1 MKKTFNRLLAATVA
15 IPVALGQVLAISAN
29 AAEAPAALKV
39 TADKLLKVEPATGFP
54 ETVSADA
61 DTITYTVES
70 DWNTTLA
77 KQLNTET
84 SNKTVTVDAKK
95 FVAGINSA
103 NYYVELLKKAVNASE
118 NPTAT
123 VKDGVVTISGT
134 ADFSAVTDKLAEKL
148 DTLDGYEGF
157 TLDTSILTGVAYTA
171 TIKTDFA
178 NSKSVDAD
186 LSFTANGKTYGVST
200 ATEYANDVYTNLAG
214 QVTAA
219 VDQKVKELAA
229 KYNMTEDEVRA
240 NADFDIAG
248 DVAAL
253 KAETDKLSADI
264 AKAQKKYDSFK
275 NLTKAAKSYDS
286 ADAALAA
293 AVNYLAKN
301 VAAAANQP
309 KTVDGMVAK
318 YGANFDNGVASVNS
332 SLKDAGVNVEIAVSS
347 ADVAALLKS
356 ATKVTIGAAAGTYTA
371 ELEITDAEKAEVEK
385 YVEEQVAE
393 KLPEKTVVSVDTVK
407 TVTVSGAADGVA
419 AFDVTRDV
427 TVVLKDKDTTTTTTT
442 TTGDSG
448 TTTTD
453 ASGATTDV
461 SGATTDV
468 SGATTDVSGA
478 TTDVSGATTDV
489 SGATTDVSGAT
500 TDVSGATTD
509 VSGATTDVSGATTDV
524 SGATTDVSGATTDVS
539 GDTTDVSSETTTV
552 SSDTT
557 DVSGDTTTDGSETTT
572 DGSGTTT
579 ETLPTGV
586 SSVEVKTVDAET
598 AENIYLSDEESFNVA
613 GLIESVTL
621 HLENGEAVPV
631 DPATAIDF
639 EMTPAEAYETVT
651 EKTAGKVYFNGEVG
665 LKYKGEEDVEIKDTV
680 TVAVALKG
688 DTSLDG
694 EIDNVDF
701 FDLNLYVALKGA
713 GLDPYFDTVKKAGND
728 ALAVKLAYLASD
740 IDTESKAGENTEDK
754 TLDSTDMLYTA
765 LFQAY
770 DGAGTP
776 KTWDEVLKIAN
787 GNKK

>member
-134 ADFSAVTDKLAEKL
+134 ADFSAATDKLAEKL

-200 ATEYANDVYTNLAG
+200 ATEYANDVYTNLAD

-229 KYNMTEDEVRA
+229 EYNMTEDEVRA

-448 TTTTD
+448 TTTTV
-453 ASGATTDV
+453 A
-461 SGATTDV
+461 
-468 SGATTDVSGA
+468 
-478 TTDVSGATTDV
+478 
-489 SGATTDVSGAT
+489 
-500 TDVSGATTD
+500 
-509 VSGATTDVSGATTDV
+509 

-557 DVSGDTTTDGSETTT
+557 DVSGDTTTDDSNTTTT

-621 HLENGEAVPV
+621 HLENGEDVTV

-651 EKTAGKVYFNGEVG
+651 EKTAGKVYFDGEVG
-665 LKYKGEEDVEIKDTV
+665 LKYKGEEDVEITDTV
-680 TVAVALKG
+680 KVAVALKG
-688 DTSLDG
+688 DTTLDG
-694 EIDNVDF
+694 KVDAT
-701 FDLNLYVALKGA
+701 DLFETAYYVALQGA
-713 GLDPYFDTVKKAGND
+713 GKAPIFDTVKND
-728 ALAVKLAYLASD
+728 TALESKLAYLASD
-740 IDTESKAGENTEDK
+740 IDTESKAGENTEDGK
-754 TLDSTDMLYTA
+754 LDATDMLYTA
-765 LFQAY
+765 VYQAY
-770 DGAGTP
+770 NGAGNHIDWAEAI
-776 KTWDEVLKIAN
+776 KLAN
-787 GNKK
+787 GGK

>member
-103 NYYVELLKKAVNASE
+103 NYYVELLKKAVDASE

-134 ADFSAVTDKLAEKL
+134 ADFSAATDKLAEKL
-148 DTLDGYEGF
+148 DTLGGYENF

-178 NSKSVDAD
+178 NSKSIDAD

-448 TTTTD
+448 TTTTV
-453 ASGATTDV
+453 A
-461 SGATTDV
+461 
-468 SGATTDVSGA
+468 
-478 TTDVSGATTDV
+478 

-539 GDTTDVSSETTTV
+539 GDTT
-552 SSDTT
+552 T
-557 DVSGDTTTDGSETTT
+557 DDSNTTTT

-621 HLENGEAVPV
+621 HLENGEDVTV

-651 EKTAGKVYFNGEVG
+651 EKTAGKVYFDGEVG
-665 LKYKGEEDVEIKDTV
+665 LKYKGEEEVELTDTV
-680 TVAVALKG
+680 KVAVALKG
-688 DTSLDG
+688 DTTLDG
-694 EIDNVDF
+694 KVDAT
-701 FDLNLYVALKGA
+701 DLFETAYYVALQGA
-713 GLDPYFDTVKKAGND
+713 GKTPIFDTVKNGT
-728 ALAVKLAYLASD
+728 ALESKLAYLASD
-740 IDTESKAGENTEDK
+740 IDTESKAGENTEDGK
-754 TLDSTDMLYTA
+754 LDATDMLYTA
-765 LFQAY
+765 VYQAY
-770 DGAGTP
+770 NGAGNHIDWAEAI
-776 KTWDEVLKIAN
+776 KLAN
-787 GNKK
+787 GGK

>member
-103 NYYVELLKKAVNASE
+103 NYYVELLKKAVDASE

-134 ADFSAVTDKLAEKL
+134 ADFSAATDKLAEKL
-148 DTLDGYEGF
+148 DTLGGYENF

-200 ATEYANDVYTNLAG
+200 ATEYANDVCTNLAG

-229 KYNMTEDEVRA
+229 EYNMTEDEVRA

-293 AVNYLAKN
+293 AVDYLAKN

-407 TVTVSGAADGVA
+407 TVKVSGAADGVA

-427 TVVLKDKDTTTTTTT
+427 TVVLKDKDTTTDTTDVSTTTT
-442 TTGDSG
+442 DGSATTTTDASATTTDGSATTTDASATTTDG
-448 TTTTD
+448 SATTTDASATTTDGSATTTDASATTTDGSDTTTTDASATTTDGSATTTTD
-453 ASGATTDV
+453 ASG
-461 SGATTDV
+461 
-468 SGATTDVSGA
+468 
-478 TTDVSGATTDV
+478 
-489 SGATTDVSGAT
+489 
-500 TDVSGATTD
+500 
-509 VSGATTDVSGATTDV
+509 
-524 SGATTDVSGATTDVS
+524 
-539 GDTTDVSSETTTV
+539 
-552 SSDTT
+552 
-557 DVSGDTTTDGSETTT
+557 TTTDDGSNTTTT

-598 AENIYLSDEESFNVA
+598 AEDIYLSDEESFNVA

-621 HLENGEAVPV
+621 HLENGEDVTV

-651 EKTAGKVYFNGEVG
+651 EKTAGKVYFDGEVG
-665 LKYKGEEDVEIKDTV
+665 LKYKGEEKVEITDTV
-680 TVAVALKG
+680 KVAVALKG
-688 DTSLDG
+688 DTTLDG
-694 EIDNVDF
+694 KVDAT
-701 FDLNLYVALKGA
+701 DLFETAYYVALQGA
-713 GLDPYFDTVKKAGND
+713 GKTPIFDTVKNGT
-728 ALAVKLAYLASD
+728 ALESKLAYLASD
-740 IDTESKAGENTEDK
+740 IDTESKAGENTEDGK
-754 TLDSTDMLYTA
+754 LDATDMLYTA
-765 LFQAY
+765 VYQAY
-770 DGAGTP
+770 NGAGNHIDWAEAI
-776 KTWDEVLKIAN
+776 KMAN
-787 GNKK
+787 GGK

>member
-134 ADFSAVTDKLAEKL
+134 ADFSAATDKLAEKL
-148 DTLDGYEGF
+148 DTLGGYENF

-200 ATEYANDVYTNLAG
+200 ATEYANDVCTNLAG

-461 SGATTDV
+461 SGTTTTGDSGTTTTDV
-468 SGATTDVSGA
+468 SGTTTTGDSGTTTTDVSGTTTTGDSGTT
-478 TTDVSGATTDV
+478 TTDVSGTTTTGDSGTTTTDV
-489 SGATTDVSGAT
+489 
-500 TDVSGATTD
+500 
-509 VSGATTDVSGATTDV
+509 
-524 SGATTDVSGATTDVS
+524 
-539 GDTTDVSSETTTV
+539 
-552 SSDTT
+552 
-557 DVSGDTTTDGSETTT
+557 
-572 DGSGTTT
+572 SGTTT

-621 HLENGEAVPV
+621 HLENGEDVTV

-639 EMTPAEAYETVT
+639 EMTPAKAYETVT
-651 EKTAGKVYFNGEVG
+651 EKTAGKVYFDGEVG
-665 LKYKGEEDVEIKDTV
+665 LKYKGEEKVEITDTV
-680 TVAVALKG
+680 KVAVALKG
-688 DTSLDG
+688 DTTLDG
-694 EIDNVDF
+694 KVDAT
-701 FDLNLYVALKGA
+701 DLFETAYYVALQGA
-713 GLDPYFDTVKKAGND
+713 GKAPIFDTVKNGT
-728 ALAVKLAYLASD
+728 ALESKLAYLASD
-740 IDTESKAGENTEDK
+740 IDTESKAGENTEDGK
-754 TLDSTDMLYTA
+754 LDATDMLYTA
-765 LFQAY
+765 VYQAY
-770 DGAGTP
+770 NGAGNHIDWAEAI
-776 KTWDEVLKIAN
+776 KMAN
-787 GNKK
+787 GGK

>member
-134 ADFSAVTDKLAEKL
+134 ADFSAATDKLAEKL
-148 DTLDGYEGF
+148 DTLDGYESF

-178 NSKSVDAD
+178 NSKSIDAD

-448 TTTTD
+448 TTTTV
-453 ASGATTDV
+453 A
-461 SGATTDV
+461 
-468 SGATTDVSGA
+468 
-478 TTDVSGATTDV
+478 
-489 SGATTDVSGAT
+489 
-500 TDVSGATTD
+500 
-509 VSGATTDVSGATTDV
+509 SGATTDVSGATTDV

-621 HLENGEAVPV
+621 HLENGEDVTV

-651 EKTAGKVYFNGEVG
+651 EKTAGKVYFDGEVG
-665 LKYKGEEDVEIKDTV
+665 LKYKGEEDVEITDTV
-680 TVAVALKG
+680 KVAVALKG
-688 DTSLDG
+688 DTTLDG
-694 EIDNVDF
+694 KVDAT
-701 FDLNLYVALKGA
+701 DLFETAYYVALQGA
-713 GLDPYFDTVKKAGND
+713 GKAPIFDTVKNGT
-728 ALAVKLAYLASD
+728 ALESKLAYLASD
-740 IDTESKAGENTEDK
+740 IDTESKAGENTEDGK
-754 TLDSTDMLYTA
+754 LDATDMLYTA
-765 LFQAY
+765 VYQAY
-770 DGAGTP
+770 NGAGNHIDWAEAI
-776 KTWDEVLKIAN
+776 KMAN
-787 GNKK
+787 GGK

>member
-134 ADFSAVTDKLAEKL
+134 ADFSAATDKLAEKL

-293 AVNYLAKN
+293 AVNYLSKN

-478 TTDVSGATTDV
+478 TTDVSG
-489 SGATTDVSGAT
+489 
-500 TDVSGATTD
+500 
-509 VSGATTDVSGATTDV
+509 
-524 SGATTDVSGATTDVS
+524 
-539 GDTTDVSSETTTV
+539 DTTDVSSETTTV

-598 AENIYLSDEESFNVA
+598 AENIYLSNEESFNVA

-621 HLENGEAVPV
+621 HLENGEDVTV

-639 EMTPAEAYETVT
+639 KMTPAEAYETVT
-651 EKTAGKVYFNGEVG
+651 EKTAGKVYFDGEVG
-665 LKYKGEEDVEIKDTV
+665 LKYKGEEKVEITDTV
-680 TVAVALKG
+680 KVAVALKG
-688 DTSLDG
+688 DTTLDG
-694 EIDNVDF
+694 KVDAT
-701 FDLNLYVALKGA
+701 DLFETAYYIALQGA
-713 GLDPYFDTVKKAGND
+713 GKTPIFDTVKNGT
-728 ALAVKLAYLASD
+728 ALESKLAYLASD
-740 IDTESKAGENTEDK
+740 IDTESKAGKNTEDGK
-754 TLDSTDMLYTA
+754 LDADDMLYTA
-765 LFQAY
+765 VYQAY
-770 DGAGTP
+770 NGAG
-776 KTWDEVLKIAN
+776 KHIDWAEAIKMAN
-787 GNKK
+787 GGK

>member
-103 NYYVELLKKAVNASE
+103 NYYVELLKKAVDASE

-134 ADFSAVTDKLAEKL
+134 ADFSAATDKLAEKL
-148 DTLDGYEGF
+148 DTLGGYEGF

-293 AVNYLAKN
+293 AVNYLSKN

-509 VSGATTDVSGATTDV
+509 VSG
-524 SGATTDVSGATTDVS
+524 
-539 GDTTDVSSETTTV
+539 DTTDVSSETTTV
-552 SSDTT
+552 SS
-557 DVSGDTTTDGSETTT
+557 DTTTDGSETTT

-621 HLENGEAVPV
+621 HLENGEDVTV

-651 EKTAGKVYFNGEVG
+651 EKTAGKVYFDGEVG
-665 LKYKGEEDVEIKDTV
+665 LKYKGEEDVAITDTV
-680 TVAVALKG
+680 KVAVALKG
-688 DTSLDG
+688 DTTLDG
-694 EIDNVDF
+694 KVDAT
-701 FDLNLYVALKGA
+701 DLFETAYYIALQGA
-713 GLDPYFDTVKKAGND
+713 GKTPIFDTVKNGT
-728 ALAVKLAYLASD
+728 ALESKLAYLASD
-740 IDTESKAGENTEDK
+740 IDTESKAGKNTEDGK
-754 TLDSTDMLYTA
+754 LDATDMLYTA
-765 LFQAY
+765 VYQAY
-770 DGAGTP
+770 NGAG
-776 KTWDEVLKIAN
+776 KHIDWAEAIKMAN
-787 GNKK
+787 GGK

>member
-103 NYYVELLKKAVNASE
+103 NYYVELLKKAVDASE

-134 ADFSAVTDKLAEKL
+134 ADFSAATDKLAEKL
-148 DTLDGYEGF
+148 DTLGGYENF

-178 NSKSVDAD
+178 KSKSVDAD

-200 ATEYANDVYTNLAG
+200 ATEYANDVCTNLAG

-229 KYNMTEDEVRA
+229 EYNMTEDEVRA

-253 KAETDKLSADI
+253 KAETDKLSADV

-419 AFDVTRDV
+419 TFDVTRDV

-448 TTTTD
+448 TTTTV
-453 ASGATTDV
+453 A
-461 SGATTDV
+461 
-468 SGATTDVSGA
+468 
-478 TTDVSGATTDV
+478 SGATTDV

-621 HLENGEAVPV
+621 HLENGEDVTV

-651 EKTAGKVYFNGEVG
+651 EKTAGKVYFDGEVG
-665 LKYKGEEDVEIKDTV
+665 LKYKGEEDVEITDTV
-680 TVAVALKG
+680 KVAVALKG
-688 DTSLDG
+688 DTTLDG
-694 EIDNVDF
+694 KVDAT
-701 FDLNLYVALKGA
+701 DLFETAYYVALQGA
-713 GLDPYFDTVKKAGND
+713 GKTPIFDTVKNGT
-728 ALAVKLAYLASD
+728 ALESKLAYLASD
-740 IDTESKAGENTEDK
+740 IDTESKAGENTEDGK
-754 TLDSTDMLYTA
+754 LDATDMLYTA
-765 LFQAY
+765 VYQSYNGAGNHI
-770 DGAGTP
+770 DGA
-776 KTWDEVLKIAN
+776 EAI
-787 GNKK
+787 

>member
-134 ADFSAVTDKLAEKL
+134 ADFSAATDKLAEKL

-293 AVNYLAKN
+293 AVNYLSKN

-468 SGATTDVSGA
+468 SGATTDVSG
-478 TTDVSGATTDV
+478 
-489 SGATTDVSGAT
+489 
-500 TDVSGATTD
+500 
-509 VSGATTDVSGATTDV
+509 
-524 SGATTDVSGATTDVS
+524 
-539 GDTTDVSSETTTV
+539 DTTDVSSETTTV

-586 SSVEVKTVDAET
+586 SSVEVKAVDAET

-621 HLENGEAVPV
+621 HLENGEDVTV

-651 EKTAGKVYFNGEVG
+651 EKTAGKVYFDGEVG
-665 LKYKGEEDVEIKDTV
+665 LKYKGEEDVEITDTV
-680 TVAVALKG
+680 KVAVALKG
-688 DTSLDG
+688 DTTLDR
-694 EIDNVDF
+694 EINNIDL
-701 FDLNLYVALKGA
+701 FDLNLSVALKGA

-754 TLDSTDMLYTA
+754 ALDSTDMLYTA

-776 KTWDEVLKIAN
+776 KTWDEVLKIVN

>member
-103 NYYVELLKKAVNASE
+103 NYYVELLKKAVDASE

-134 ADFSAVTDKLAEKL
+134 ADFSAATDKLAEKL
-148 DTLDGYEGF
+148 DTLDGYESF

-178 NSKSVDAD
+178 NSKSIDAD

-448 TTTTD
+448 TTTTV
-453 ASGATTDV
+453 A
-461 SGATTDV
+461 
-468 SGATTDVSGA
+468 
-478 TTDVSGATTDV
+478 
-489 SGATTDVSGAT
+489 
-500 TDVSGATTD
+500 
-509 VSGATTDVSGATTDV
+509 

-621 HLENGEAVPV
+621 HLENGEDVTV

-651 EKTAGKVYFNGEVG
+651 EKTAGKVYFDGEVG
-665 LKYKGEEDVEIKDTV
+665 LKYKGEEEVEITDTV
-680 TVAVALKG
+680 KVAVALKG
-688 DTSLDG
+688 DTTLDG
-694 EIDNVDF
+694 KVDAT
-701 FDLNLYVALKGA
+701 DLFETAYYVALQGA
-713 GLDPYFDTVKKAGND
+713 GKAPIFDTVKNGT
-728 ALAVKLAYLASD
+728 ALESKLAYLASD
-740 IDTESKAGENTEDK
+740 IDTESKAGENTEDGK
-754 TLDSTDMLYTA
+754 LDATDMLYTA
-765 LFQAY
+765 VYQAY
-770 DGAGTP
+770 NGAGNHIDWAEAI
-776 KTWDEVLKIAN
+776 KLAN
-787 GNKK
+787 GGK

>member
-103 NYYVELLKKAVNASE
+103 NYYVELLKKAVDASE

-134 ADFSAVTDKLAEKL
+134 ADFSAATDKLAEKL
-148 DTLDGYEGF
+148 DTLGGYENF

-178 NSKSVDAD
+178 KSKSVDAD

-200 ATEYANDVYTNLAG
+200 ATEYANDVCTNLAG

-229 KYNMTEDEVRA
+229 EYNMTEDEVRA

-293 AVNYLAKN
+293 AVNYLSKN

-461 SGATTDV
+461 SGTTTTGDSGTTTTDV
-468 SGATTDVSGA
+468 SGTTTDVSG
-478 TTDVSGATTDV
+478 TTTTGDSGTT
-489 SGATTDVSGAT
+489 
-500 TDVSGATTD
+500 
-509 VSGATTDVSGATTDV
+509 
-524 SGATTDVSGATTDVS
+524 TTDVSGATTDVS

-621 HLENGEAVPV
+621 HLENGEDVTV

-639 EMTPAEAYETVT
+639 EMTPAEAYKTVT
-651 EKTAGKVYFNGEVG
+651 EKTAGKVYFDGEVG
-665 LKYKGEEDVEIKDTV
+665 LKYKGEEKVEIKDTV

-688 DTSLDG
+688 DTTLDG
-694 EIDNVDF
+694 KVDAT
-701 FDLNLYVALKGA
+701 DLFETAYYVALQGA
-713 GLDPYFDTVKKAGND
+713 GKAPIFDTVKNGT
-728 ALAVKLAYLASD
+728 ALESKLAYLASD
-740 IDTESKAGENTEDK
+740 IDTESKAGENTEDGK
-754 TLDSTDMLYTA
+754 LDATDMLYTA
-765 LFQAY
+765 VYQAY
-770 DGAGTP
+770 NGAGNHIDWAEAI
-776 KTWDEVLKIAN
+776 KMAN
-787 GNKK
+787 GGK

>member
-103 NYYVELLKKAVNASE
+103 NYYVELLKKAVDASE

-293 AVNYLAKN
+293 AVNYLSKN

-468 SGATTDVSGA
+468 SG
-478 TTDVSGATTDV
+478 
-489 SGATTDVSGAT
+489 
-500 TDVSGATTD
+500 
-509 VSGATTDVSGATTDV
+509 
-524 SGATTDVSGATTDVS
+524 
-539 GDTTDVSSETTTV
+539 DTTDVSSETTTV

-621 HLENGEAVPV
+621 HLENGEDVTV

-639 EMTPAEAYETVT
+639 EMTPAEAYKTVT
-651 EKTAGKVYFNGEVG
+651 EKTAGKVYFDGEVG
-665 LKYKGEEDVEIKDTV
+665 LKYKGEEEVEITDTV
-680 TVAVALKG
+680 KVAVALKG
-688 DTSLDG
+688 DTTLDG
-694 EIDNVDF
+694 KVDAT
-701 FDLNLYVALKGA
+701 DLFETAYYIALQGA
-713 GLDPYFDTVKKAGND
+713 GKTPIFDTVKNGT
-728 ALAVKLAYLASD
+728 ALESKLAYLASD
-740 IDTESKAGENTEDK
+740 IDTESKAGKNTEDGK
-754 TLDSTDMLYTA
+754 LDATDMLYTA
-765 LFQAY
+765 VYQAY
-770 DGAGTP
+770 NGAGNHIDWAEAI
-776 KTWDEVLKIAN
+776 KMAN
-787 GNKK
+787 GGK

>member
-134 ADFSAVTDKLAEKL
+134 ADFSAATDKLAEKL
-148 DTLDGYEGF
+148 DTLGGYENF

-200 ATEYANDVYTNLAG
+200 ATEYANDVCTNLAG

-229 KYNMTEDEVRA
+229 EYNMTEDEVRA

-293 AVNYLAKN
+293 AVNYLSKN

-448 TTTTD
+448 TTTTV
-453 ASGATTDV
+453 A
-461 SGATTDV
+461 
-468 SGATTDVSGA
+468 
-478 TTDVSGATTDV
+478 SGATTDV

-557 DVSGDTTTDGSETTT
+557 DVSGDTTTDDSNTTTT

-613 GLIESVTL
+613 GLIESVPL
-621 HLENGEAVPV
+621 HLENGEDVTV

-651 EKTAGKVYFNGEVG
+651 EKTAGKVYFDGEVG
-665 LKYKGEEDVEIKDTV
+665 LKYKGEEEVEITDTV
-680 TVAVALKG
+680 KVAVALKG
-688 DTSLDG
+688 DTTLDG
-694 EIDNVDF
+694 KVDAT
-701 FDLNLYVALKGA
+701 DLFETAYYVALQGA
-713 GLDPYFDTVKKAGND
+713 GKTPIFDTVKNGT
-728 ALAVKLAYLASD
+728 ALESKLAYLASD
-740 IDTESKAGENTEDK
+740 IDTESKAGENTEDGK
-754 TLDSTDMLYTA
+754 LDATDMLYTA
-765 LFQAY
+765 VYQAY
-770 DGAGTP
+770 NGAGNHIDWAEAI
-776 KTWDEVLKIAN
+776 KMAN
-787 GNKK
+787 GGK

>member
-103 NYYVELLKKAVNASE
+103 NYYVELLKKAVDASE

-134 ADFSAVTDKLAEKL
+134 ADFSAATDKLAEKL

-275 NLTKAAKSYDS
+275 NLTKTAKSYDS

-293 AVNYLAKN
+293 AVNYLSKN

-489 SGATTDVSGAT
+489 SGATTDVSG
-500 TDVSGATTD
+500 
-509 VSGATTDVSGATTDV
+509 
-524 SGATTDVSGATTDVS
+524 
-539 GDTTDVSSETTTV
+539 DTTDVSSETTTV

-621 HLENGEAVPV
+621 HLENGEDVTV

-651 EKTAGKVYFNGEVG
+651 EKTAGKVYFDGEVG
-665 LKYKGEEDVEIKDTV
+665 LKYKGEEKVEITDTV
-680 TVAVALKG
+680 KVAVALKG
-688 DTSLDG
+688 DTTLDG
-694 EIDNVDF
+694 KVDAT
-701 FDLNLYVALKGA
+701 DLFETAYYIALQGA
-713 GLDPYFDTVKKAGND
+713 GKTPIFDTVKNGT
-728 ALAVKLAYLASD
+728 ALESKLAYLASD
-740 IDTESKAGENTEDK
+740 IDTESKAGKNTEDGK
-754 TLDSTDMLYTA
+754 LDATDMLYTSVY
-765 LFQAY
+765 QAY
-770 DGAGTP
+770 NGAG
-776 KTWDEVLKIAN
+776 KHIDWAEAIKMAN
-787 GNKK
+787 GGK

>member
-134 ADFSAVTDKLAEKL
+134 ADFSAATDKLAEKL
-148 DTLDGYEGF
+148 DTLGGYENF

-200 ATEYANDVYTNLAG
+200 ATEYANDVCTNLAG

-229 KYNMTEDEVRA
+229 EYNMTEDEVRA

-293 AVNYLAKN
+293 AVNYLSKN

-427 TVVLKDKDTTTTTTT
+427 TVVLKDKDITTTTTT

-453 ASGATTDV
+453 A
-461 SGATTDV
+461 
-468 SGATTDVSGA
+468 
-478 TTDVSGATTDV
+478 
-489 SGATTDVSGAT
+489 
-500 TDVSGATTD
+500 
-509 VSGATTDVSGATTDV
+509 

-621 HLENGEAVPV
+621 HLENGEDVTV

-651 EKTAGKVYFNGEVG
+651 EKTAGKVYFDGEVG
-665 LKYKGEEDVEIKDTV
+665 LKYKGEEDVEITDTV
-680 TVAVALKG
+680 KVAVALKG
-688 DTSLDG
+688 DTTLDG
-694 EIDNVDF
+694 KVDAT
-701 FDLNLYVALKGA
+701 DLFETAYYVALQGA
-713 GLDPYFDTVKKAGND
+713 GKAPIFDTVKNGT
-728 ALAVKLAYLASD
+728 ALESKLAYLASD
-740 IDTESKAGENTEDK
+740 IDTESKAGENTEDGK
-754 TLDSTDMLYTA
+754 LDATDMLYTA
-765 LFQAY
+765 VYQAY
-770 DGAGTP
+770 NGAG
-776 KTWDEVLKIAN
+776 KHIDWAEAIKMAN
-787 GNKK
+787 GGK

>member
-103 NYYVELLKKAVNASE
+103 NYYVELLKKAVDASE

-134 ADFSAVTDKLAEKL
+134 ADFSAATDKLAEKL

-275 NLTKAAKSYDS
+275 NLTKTAKSYDS

-293 AVNYLAKN
+293 AVNYLSKN

-442 TTGDSG
+442 TTGDSS

-453 ASGATTDV
+453 A
-461 SGATTDV
+461 
-468 SGATTDVSGA
+468 
-478 TTDVSGATTDV
+478 
-489 SGATTDVSGAT
+489 SGAT

-621 HLENGEAVPV
+621 HLENGEDVTV

-651 EKTAGKVYFNGEVG
+651 EKTAGKGYVDGEVG
-665 LKYKGEEDVEIKDTV
+665 LKYKGEEKVEITDTV
-680 TVAVALKG
+680 KVAVALKG
-688 DTSLDG
+688 DTTLDG
-694 EIDNVDF
+694 KVDAT
-701 FDLNLYVALKGA
+701 DLFETAYYIALQGA
-713 GLDPYFDTVKKAGND
+713 GKTPIFDTVKNGT
-728 ALAVKLAYLASD
+728 ALESKLAYLASD
-740 IDTESKAGENTEDK
+740 IDTESKAGKNTEDGK
-754 TLDSTDMLYTA
+754 LDATDMLYTSVY
-765 LFQAY
+765 QAY
-770 DGAGTP
+770 NGAG
-776 KTWDEVLKIAN
+776 KHIDWAEAIKMAN
-787 GNKK
+787 GGK

>member
-134 ADFSAVTDKLAEKL
+134 ADFSAATDKLAEKL
-148 DTLDGYEGF
+148 DTLGGYENF

-200 ATEYANDVYTNLAG
+200 ATEYANDVCTNLAG

-229 KYNMTEDEVRA
+229 EYNMTEDEVRA

-448 TTTTD
+448 TTTTV
-453 ASGATTDV
+453 A
-461 SGATTDV
+461 

-621 HLENGEAVPV
+621 HLENGEDVTV

-651 EKTAGKVYFNGEVG
+651 EKTAGKVYFDGEVG
-665 LKYKGEEDVEIKDTV
+665 LKYKGEEDVEITDTV
-680 TVAVALKG
+680 KVAVALKG
-688 DTSLDG
+688 DTTLDG
-694 EIDNVDF
+694 KVDAT
-701 FDLNLYVALKGA
+701 DLFETAYYVALQGA
-713 GLDPYFDTVKKAGND
+713 GKTPIFDTVKNGT
-728 ALAVKLAYLASD
+728 ALESKLAYLASD
-740 IDTESKAGENTEDK
+740 IDTESKAGENTEDGK
-754 TLDSTDMLYTA
+754 LDATDMLYTA
-765 LFQAY
+765 VYQAY
-770 DGAGTP
+770 NGAGNHIDWAEAI
-776 KTWDEVLKIAN
+776 KMAN
-787 GNKK
+787 GGK

>member
-148 DTLDGYEGF
+148 DTLGGYENF

-200 ATEYANDVYTNLAG
+200 ATEYANDVCTNLAG

-229 KYNMTEDEVRA
+229 EYNMTEDEVRA

-293 AVNYLAKN
+293 AVNYLSKN

-500 TDVSGATTD
+500 TDVSG
-509 VSGATTDVSGATTDV
+509 
-524 SGATTDVSGATTDVS
+524 
-539 GDTTDVSSETTTV
+539 DTTDVSSETTTV

-688 DTSLDG
+688 DTTLDG
-694 EIDNVDF
+694 KVDAT
-701 FDLNLYVALKGA
+701 DLFETAYYVALQGA
-713 GLDPYFDTVKKAGND
+713 GKAPIFDTVKNGT
-728 ALAVKLAYLASD
+728 ALESKLAYLASD
-740 IDTESKAGENTEDK
+740 IDTESKAGENTEDGK
-754 TLDSTDMLYTA
+754 LDATDMLYTA
-765 LFQAY
+765 VYQAY
-770 DGAGTP
+770 NGAGNHIDWAEAI
-776 KTWDEVLKIAN
+776 KMAN
-787 GNKK
+787 GGK

>member
-134 ADFSAVTDKLAEKL
+134 ADFSAATDKLAEKL

-293 AVNYLAKN
+293 AVNYLSKN

-489 SGATTDVSGAT
+489 SGATTDVSG
-500 TDVSGATTD
+500 
-509 VSGATTDVSGATTDV
+509 
-524 SGATTDVSGATTDVS
+524 
-539 GDTTDVSSETTTV
+539 DTTDVSSETTTV

-598 AENIYLSDEESFNVA
+598 AENIYLSNEESFNVA

-621 HLENGEAVPV
+621 HLENGEDVTV

-639 EMTPAEAYETVT
+639 KMTPAEAYETVT
-651 EKTAGKVYFNGEVG
+651 EKTAGKVYFDGEVG
-665 LKYKGEEDVEIKDTV
+665 LKYKGEEKVEITDTV
-680 TVAVALKG
+680 KVAVALKG
-688 DTSLDG
+688 DTTLDG
-694 EIDNVDF
+694 KVDAT
-701 FDLNLYVALKGA
+701 DLFETAYYIALQGA
-713 GLDPYFDTVKKAGND
+713 GKTPIFDTVKNGT
-728 ALAVKLAYLASD
+728 ALESKLAYLASD
-740 IDTESKAGENTEDK
+740 IDTESKAGKNTEDGK
-754 TLDSTDMLYTA
+754 LDATDMLYTA
-765 LFQAY
+765 VYQAY
-770 DGAGTP
+770 NGAG
-776 KTWDEVLKIAN
+776 KHIDWAEAIKMAN
-787 GNKK
+787 GGK

>member
-134 ADFSAVTDKLAEKL
+134 ADFSAATDKLAEKL
-148 DTLDGYEGF
+148 DTLGGYENF

-200 ATEYANDVYTNLAG
+200 ATEYANDVCTNLAG

-229 KYNMTEDEVRA
+229 EYNMTEDEVRA

-293 AVNYLAKN
+293 AVNYLSKN

-448 TTTTD
+448 TTTTV
-453 ASGATTDV
+453 A
-461 SGATTDV
+461 
-468 SGATTDVSGA
+468 
-478 TTDVSGATTDV
+478 
-489 SGATTDVSGAT
+489 
-500 TDVSGATTD
+500 
-509 VSGATTDVSGATTDV
+509 SGATTDV

-557 DVSGDTTTDGSETTT
+557 DVSGDTTTDGSATTT

-621 HLENGEAVPV
+621 HLENGEDVTV

-639 EMTPAEAYETVT
+639 AMTPAEAYETVT

-665 LKYKGEEDVEIKDTV
+665 LKYKGEEDVEITDTV
-680 TVAVALKG
+680 KVAVALKG
-688 DTSLDG
+688 DTTLDG
-694 EIDNVDF
+694 KVDAT
-701 FDLNLYVALKGA
+701 DLFETAYYVALQGA
-713 GLDPYFDTVKKAGND
+713 GKTPIFDTVKNGT
-728 ALAVKLAYLASD
+728 ALESKLAYLASD
-740 IDTESKAGENTEDK
+740 IDTESKAGENTEDGK
-754 TLDSTDMLYTA
+754 LDATDMLYTA
-765 LFQAY
+765 VYQAY
-770 DGAGTP
+770 NGAGNHIDWAEAI
-776 KTWDEVLKIAN
+776 KMAN
-787 GNKK
+787 GGK

>member
-134 ADFSAVTDKLAEKL
+134 ADFSAATDKLAEKL
-148 DTLDGYEGF
+148 DTLDGYESF

-178 NSKSVDAD
+178 NSKSIDAD

-301 VAAAANQP
+301 VAATANQP

-448 TTTTD
+448 TTTTV
-453 ASGATTDV
+453 A
-461 SGATTDV
+461 
-468 SGATTDVSGA
+468 
-478 TTDVSGATTDV
+478 SGATTDV

-557 DVSGDTTTDGSETTT
+557 DVSGDTTTDGSATTT

-621 HLENGEAVPV
+621 HLENGEDVTV

-639 EMTPAEAYETVT
+639 AMTPAEAYETVT

-665 LKYKGEEDVEIKDTV
+665 LKYKGEEDDVEIKDTV

-688 DTSLDG
+688 DTTLDG
-694 EIDNVDF
+694 KVDAT
-701 FDLNLYVALKGA
+701 DLFETAYYVALQGA
-713 GLDPYFDTVKKAGND
+713 GKTPIFDAVKNGT
-728 ALAVKLAYLASD
+728 ALESKLAYLASD
-740 IDTESKAGENTEDK
+740 IDTESKAGENTEDGK
-754 TLDSTDMLYTA
+754 LDATDMLYTA
-765 LFQAY
+765 VYQAY
-770 DGAGTP
+770 NGAG
-776 KTWDEVLKIAN
+776 KHIDWAEAIKLAN
-787 GNKK
+787 GGK

>member
-103 NYYVELLKKAVNASE
+103 NYYVELLKKAVDASE

-134 ADFSAVTDKLAEKL
+134 ADFSAATDKLAEKL
-148 DTLDGYEGF
+148 DTLGGYENF

-200 ATEYANDVYTNLAG
+200 ATEYANDVCTNLAG

-229 KYNMTEDEVRA
+229 EYNMTEDEVRA

-253 KAETDKLSADI
+253 KAETDKLSADV

-419 AFDVTRDV
+419 TFDVTRDV

-448 TTTTD
+448 TTTTV
-453 ASGATTDV
+453 A
-461 SGATTDV
+461 
-468 SGATTDVSGA
+468 
-478 TTDVSGATTDV
+478 

-621 HLENGEAVPV
+621 HLENGEDVTV

-651 EKTAGKVYFNGEVG
+651 EKTAGKVYFDGEVG
-665 LKYKGEEDVEIKDTV
+665 LKYKGEEKVEITDTV
-680 TVAVALKG
+680 KVAVALKG
-688 DTSLDG
+688 DTTLDG
-694 EIDNVDF
+694 KVDAT
-701 FDLNLYVALKGA
+701 DLFETAYYVALQGA
-713 GLDPYFDTVKKAGND
+713 GKTPIFDTVKNGT
-728 ALAVKLAYLASD
+728 ALESKLAYLASD
-740 IDTESKAGENTEDK
+740 IDTESKAGENTEDGK
-754 TLDSTDMLYTA
+754 LDATDMLYTA
-765 LFQAY
+765 VYQAY
-770 DGAGTP
+770 NGAGNHIDWAEAI
-776 KTWDEVLKIAN
+776 KMAN
-787 GNKK
+787 GGK

>member
-134 ADFSAVTDKLAEKL
+134 ADFSAATDKLAEKL
-148 DTLDGYEGF
+148 DTLGGYENF

-200 ATEYANDVYTNLAG
+200 ATEYANDVCTNLAG

-229 KYNMTEDEVRA
+229 EYNMTEDEVRA

-293 AVNYLAKN
+293 AVNYLSKN

-448 TTTTD
+448 TTTTV
-453 ASGATTDV
+453 A
-461 SGATTDV
+461 
-468 SGATTDVSGA
+468 
-478 TTDVSGATTDV
+478 
-489 SGATTDVSGAT
+489 
-500 TDVSGATTD
+500 
-509 VSGATTDVSGATTDV
+509 

-557 DVSGDTTTDGSETTT
+557 DVSGDTTTDDSNTTTT

-621 HLENGEAVPV
+621 HLENGEDVTV

-651 EKTAGKVYFNGEVG
+651 EKTAGKVYFDGEVG
-665 LKYKGEEDVEIKDTV
+665 LKYKGEEEVEITDTV
-680 TVAVALKG
+680 KVAVALKG
-688 DTSLDG
+688 DTTLDG
-694 EIDNVDF
+694 KVDAT
-701 FDLNLYVALKGA
+701 DLFETAYYVALQGA
-713 GLDPYFDTVKKAGND
+713 GKTPIFDTVKNGT
-728 ALAVKLAYLASD
+728 ALESKLAYLASD
-740 IDTESKAGENTEDK
+740 IDTESKAGENTEDGK
-754 TLDSTDMLYTA
+754 LDATDMLYTA
-765 LFQAY
+765 VYQAY
-770 DGAGTP
+770 NGAG
-776 KTWDEVLKIAN
+776 KHIDWAEAIKMAN
-787 GNKK
+787 GGK

>member
-103 NYYVELLKKAVNASE
+103 NYYVELLKKAVDASE

-134 ADFSAVTDKLAEKL
+134 ADFSAATDKLAEKL

-264 AKAQKKYDSFK
+264 AKAQKKYNSFK

-356 ATKVTIGAAAGTYTA
+356 ATKVTIGATAGTYTA

-448 TTTTD
+448 TTTTV
-453 ASGATTDV
+453 A
-461 SGATTDV
+461 
-468 SGATTDVSGA
+468 
-478 TTDVSGATTDV
+478 
-489 SGATTDVSGAT
+489 
-500 TDVSGATTD
+500 
-509 VSGATTDVSGATTDV
+509 

-557 DVSGDTTTDGSETTT
+557 DVSGDTTTDDSNTTTT

-621 HLENGEAVPV
+621 HLENGEDVTV

-651 EKTAGKVYFNGEVG
+651 EKTAGKVYFDGEVG
-665 LKYKGEEDVEIKDTV
+665 LKYKGEEDVEITDTV
-680 TVAVALKG
+680 KVAVALKG
-688 DTSLDG
+688 DTTLDG
-694 EIDNVDF
+694 KVDAT
-701 FDLNLYVALKGA
+701 DLFETAYYVALQGA
-713 GLDPYFDTVKKAGND
+713 GKAPIFDTVKNGT
-728 ALAVKLAYLASD
+728 ALESKLAYLASD
-740 IDTESKAGENTEDK
+740 IDTESKAGENTEDGK
-754 TLDSTDMLYTA
+754 LDATDMLYTA
-765 LFQAY
+765 VYQAY
-770 DGAGTP
+770 NGAGNHIDWAEAI
-776 KTWDEVLKIAN
+776 KMAN
-787 GNKK
+787 GGK

>member
-134 ADFSAVTDKLAEKL
+134 ADFSAATDKLAEKL
-148 DTLDGYEGF
+148 DTLDGYENF

-200 ATEYANDVYTNLAG
+200 ATEYANDVCTNLAG

-229 KYNMTEDEVRA
+229 EYNMTEDEVRA

-293 AVNYLAKN
+293 AVNYLSKN

-478 TTDVSGATTDV
+478 TTDVSG
-489 SGATTDVSGAT
+489 
-500 TDVSGATTD
+500 
-509 VSGATTDVSGATTDV
+509 
-524 SGATTDVSGATTDVS
+524 
-539 GDTTDVSSETTTV
+539 DTTDVSSETTTV

-621 HLENGEAVPV
+621 HLENGEDVTV

-651 EKTAGKVYFNGEVG
+651 EKTAGKVYFDGEVG
-665 LKYKGEEDVEIKDTV
+665 LKYKGEEEVELTDTV
-680 TVAVALKG
+680 KVAVALKG
-688 DTSLDG
+688 DTTLDG
-694 EIDNVDF
+694 KVDAT
-701 FDLNLYVALKGA
+701 DLFETAYYVALQGA
-713 GLDPYFDTVKKAGND
+713 GKAPIFDTVKNGT
-728 ALAVKLAYLASD
+728 ALESKLAYLASD
-740 IDTESKAGENTEDK
+740 IDTESKAGENTEDGK
-754 TLDSTDMLYTA
+754 LDATDMLYTA
-765 LFQAY
+765 VYQAY
-770 DGAGTP
+770 NGAGNHIDWAEAI
-776 KTWDEVLKIAN
+776 KMAN
-787 GNKK
+787 GGK

>member
-134 ADFSAVTDKLAEKL
+134 ADFSAATDKLAEKL
-148 DTLDGYEGF
+148 DTLGGYENF

-200 ATEYANDVYTNLAG
+200 ATEYANDVCTNLAG

-229 KYNMTEDEVRA
+229 EYNMTEDEVRA

-293 AVNYLAKN
+293 AVNYLSKN

-419 AFDVTRDV
+419 TFDVTRDV

-448 TTTTD
+448 TTTTV

-478 TTDVSGATTDV
+478 TTDVSGT
-489 SGATTDVSGAT
+489 
-500 TDVSGATTD
+500 
-509 VSGATTDVSGATTDV
+509 TTDVSGATTDV

-621 HLENGEAVPV
+621 HLENGEDVTV

-651 EKTAGKVYFNGEVG
+651 EKTAGKVYFDGEVG
-665 LKYKGEEDVEIKDTV
+665 LKYKGEEDVEITDTV
-680 TVAVALKG
+680 KVAVALKG
-688 DTSLDG
+688 DTTLDG
-694 EIDNVDF
+694 KVDAT
-701 FDLNLYVALKGA
+701 DLFETAYYVALQGA
-713 GLDPYFDTVKKAGND
+713 GKAPIFDTVKNGT
-728 ALAVKLAYLASD
+728 ALESKLAYLASD
-740 IDTESKAGENTEDK
+740 IDTESKAGENTEDGK
-754 TLDSTDMLYTA
+754 LDATDMLYTA
-765 LFQAY
+765 VYQAY
-770 DGAGTP
+770 NGAGNHIDWAEAI
-776 KTWDEVLKIAN
+776 KMAN
-787 GNKK
+787 GGK

>member
-134 ADFSAVTDKLAEKL
+134 ADFSAATDKLAEKL

-200 ATEYANDVYTNLAG
+200 ATEYANDVYTNLAD

-500 TDVSGATTD
+500 TDVSG
-509 VSGATTDVSGATTDV
+509 
-524 SGATTDVSGATTDVS
+524 
-539 GDTTDVSSETTTV
+539 DTTDVSSETTTV

-572 DGSGTTT
+572 DGSSTTT

-621 HLENGEAVPV
+621 HLENGEDVTV

-639 EMTPAEAYETVT
+639 AMTPAQAYATVT

-665 LKYKGEEDVEIKDTV
+665 LKYKGEEDVEITDTV
-680 TVAVALKG
+680 KVAVALKG
-688 DTSLDG
+688 DTTLDG
-694 EIDNVDF
+694 KVDAT
-701 FDLNLYVALKGA
+701 DLFETAYYVALQGA
-713 GLDPYFDTVKKAGND
+713 GKAPIFDTVKNGT
-728 ALAVKLAYLASD
+728 ALESKLAYLASD
-740 IDTESKAGENTEDK
+740 IDTESKAGENTEDGK
-754 TLDSTDMLYTA
+754 LDATDMLYTA
-765 LFQAY
+765 VYQAY
-770 DGAGTP
+770 NGAGNHIDWAEAI
-776 KTWDEVLKIAN
+776 KMAN
-787 GNKK
+787 GGK

>member
-103 NYYVELLKKAVNASE
+103 NYYVELLKKAVDASE

-134 ADFSAVTDKLAEKL
+134 ADFSAATDKLAEKL

-468 SGATTDVSGA
+468 S
-478 TTDVSGATTDV
+478 
-489 SGATTDVSGAT
+489 
-500 TDVSGATTD
+500 
-509 VSGATTDVSGATTDV
+509 
-524 SGATTDVSGATTDVS
+524 
-539 GDTTDVSSETTTV
+539 SETTTV

-621 HLENGEAVPV
+621 HLENGEDVTV

-639 EMTPAEAYETVT
+639 EMTPAEAYKTVT
-651 EKTAGKVYFNGEVG
+651 EKTAGKVYFDGEVG
-665 LKYKGEEDVEIKDTV
+665 LKYKGEEKVEITDTV
-680 TVAVALKG
+680 KVAVALKG
-688 DTSLDG
+688 DTTLDG
-694 EIDNVDF
+694 KVDAT
-701 FDLNLYVALKGA
+701 DLFETAYYIALQGA
-713 GLDPYFDTVKKAGND
+713 GKTPIFDTVKNGT
-728 ALAVKLAYLASD
+728 ALESKLAYLASD
-740 IDTESKAGENTEDK
+740 IDTESKAGKNTEDGK
-754 TLDSTDMLYTA
+754 LDATDMLYTSVY
-765 LFQAY
+765 QAY
-770 DGAGTP
+770 NGAG
-776 KTWDEVLKIAN
+776 KHIDWAEAIKMAN
-787 GNKK
+787 GGK

>member
-134 ADFSAVTDKLAEKL
+134 ADFSAATDKLAEKL

-200 ATEYANDVYTNLAG
+200 ATEYANDVYTNLAD

-461 SGATTDV
+461 S
-468 SGATTDVSGA
+468 S
-478 TTDVSGATTDV
+478 
-489 SGATTDVSGAT
+489 
-500 TDVSGATTD
+500 
-509 VSGATTDVSGATTDV
+509 ATTDVSGATTDV

-621 HLENGEAVPV
+621 HLENGEDVTV

-651 EKTAGKVYFNGEVG
+651 EKTAGKVYFDGEVG
-665 LKYKGEEDVEIKDTV
+665 LKYKGEEEVELTDTV
-680 TVAVALKG
+680 KVAVALKG
-688 DTSLDG
+688 DTTLDG
-694 EIDNVDF
+694 KVDAT
-701 FDLNLYVALKGA
+701 DLFETAYYVALQGA
-713 GLDPYFDTVKKAGND
+713 GKAPIFDTVKNGT
-728 ALAVKLAYLASD
+728 ALESKLAYLASD
-740 IDTESKAGENTEDK
+740 IDTESKAGENTEDGK
-754 TLDSTDMLYTA
+754 LDATDMLYTA
-765 LFQAY
+765 VYQAY
-770 DGAGTP
+770 NGAGNHIDWAEAI
-776 KTWDEVLKIAN
+776 KMAN
-787 GNKK
+787 GGK

>member
-103 NYYVELLKKAVNASE
+103 NYYVELLKKAVDASE

-134 ADFSAVTDKLAEKL
+134 ADFSAATDKLAEKL

-219 VDQKVKELAA
+219 VDQKVKELAT

-264 AKAQKKYDSFK
+264 AKAQKKYNSFK

-356 ATKVTIGAAAGTYTA
+356 ATKVTIGATAGTYTA

-448 TTTTD
+448 TTTTV

-478 TTDVSGATTDV
+478 TTDVS
-489 SGATTDVSGAT
+489 
-500 TDVSGATTD
+500 
-509 VSGATTDVSGATTDV
+509 
-524 SGATTDVSGATTDVS
+524 
-539 GDTTDVSSETTTV
+539 SETTTV

-557 DVSGDTTTDGSETTT
+557 DVSGDTTTDDSNTTTT

-621 HLENGEAVPV
+621 HLENGEDVTV

-651 EKTAGKVYFNGEVG
+651 EKTAGKVYFDGAVG

-694 EIDNVDF
+694 EIDNIDF

>member
-123 VKDGVVTISGT
+123 VKDRVVTISGT
-134 ADFSAVTDKLAEKL
+134 ADFSAATDKLAEKL

-500 TDVSGATTD
+500 TDVSG
-509 VSGATTDVSGATTDV
+509 
-524 SGATTDVSGATTDVS
+524 
-539 GDTTDVSSETTTV
+539 DTTDVSSETTTV

-557 DVSGDTTTDGSETTT
+557 DVSGDTTTDDSNTTTT

-621 HLENGEAVPV
+621 HLENGEDVTV

-651 EKTAGKVYFNGEVG
+651 EKTAGKVYFDGEVG
-665 LKYKGEEDVEIKDTV
+665 LKYKGEEDVEITDTV
-680 TVAVALKG
+680 KVAVALKG
-688 DTSLDG
+688 DTTLDG
-694 EIDNVDF
+694 EINNIDL

-754 TLDSTDMLYTA
+754 ALDSTDMLYTA

-776 KTWDEVLKIAN
+776 KTWDEVLKIVN

>member
-134 ADFSAVTDKLAEKL
+134 ADFSAATDKLAEKL

-293 AVNYLAKN
+293 AVNYLSKN

-427 TVVLKDKDTTTTTTT
+427 TVVLKDKDTTTTDVSTTT
-442 TTGDSG
+442 TDGSATTTDASATTTDGSD

-453 ASGATTDV
+453 AS
-461 SGATTDV
+461 
-468 SGATTDVSGA
+468 
-478 TTDVSGATTDV
+478 
-489 SGATTDVSGAT
+489 
-500 TDVSGATTD
+500 
-509 VSGATTDVSGATTDV
+509 
-524 SGATTDVSGATTDVS
+524 
-539 GDTTDVSSETTTV
+539 
-552 SSDTT
+552 
-557 DVSGDTTTDGSETTT
+557 DTTTDNGSNTTTT

-621 HLENGEAVPV
+621 HLENGEDVTV

-651 EKTAGKVYFNGEVG
+651 EKTAGKVYFDGEVG
-665 LKYKGEEDVEIKDTV
+665 LKYKGEEDVEITDTV
-680 TVAVALKG
+680 KVAVALKG
-688 DTSLDG
+688 DTTLDG
-694 EIDNVDF
+694 KVDAT
-701 FDLNLYVALKGA
+701 DLFETAYYVALQGA
-713 GLDPYFDTVKKAGND
+713 GKTPIFDTVKNGT
-728 ALAVKLAYLASD
+728 ALESKLAYLASD
-740 IDTESKAGENTEDK
+740 IDTESKAGKNTEDGK
-754 TLDSTDMLYTA
+754 LDATDMLYTA
-765 LFQAY
+765 VYQAY
-770 DGAGTP
+770 NGAGNHIDWAEAI
-776 KTWDEVLKIAN
+776 KMAN
-787 GNKK
+787 GGK

>member
-134 ADFSAVTDKLAEKL
+134 ADFSAATDKLAEKL

-200 ATEYANDVYTNLAG
+200 ATEYANDVCTNLAG

-229 KYNMTEDEVRA
+229 EYNMTEDEVRA

-293 AVNYLAKN
+293 AVNYLSKN

-419 AFDVTRDV
+419 TFDVTRDV

-448 TTTTD
+448 TTTTV
-453 ASGATTDV
+453 A
-461 SGATTDV
+461 
-468 SGATTDVSGA
+468 
-478 TTDVSGATTDV
+478 SGATTDV

-621 HLENGEAVPV
+621 HLENGEDVTV

-651 EKTAGKVYFNGEVG
+651 EKTAGKVYFDGEVG
-665 LKYKGEEDVEIKDTV
+665 LKYKGEEDVEITDTV
-680 TVAVALKG
+680 KVAVALKG
-688 DTSLDG
+688 DTTLDG
-694 EIDNVDF
+694 KVDAT
-701 FDLNLYVALKGA
+701 DLFETAYYVALQGA
-713 GLDPYFDTVKKAGND
+713 GKTPIFDTVKNGT
-728 ALAVKLAYLASD
+728 ALESKLAYLASD
-740 IDTESKAGENTEDK
+740 IDTESKAGENTEDGK
-754 TLDSTDMLYTA
+754 LDATDMLYTA
-765 LFQAY
+765 VYQAY
-770 DGAGTP
+770 NGAGNHIDWAEAI
-776 KTWDEVLKIAN
+776 KMAN
-787 GNKK
+787 GGK

>member
-103 NYYVELLKKAVNASE
+103 NYYVELLKKAVDASE

-134 ADFSAVTDKLAEKL
+134 ADFSAATDKLAEKL

-293 AVNYLAKN
+293 SVNYLSKN
-301 VAAAANQP
+301 VAAANQP

-509 VSGATTDVSGATTDV
+509 VSGATTTD
-524 SGATTDVSGATTDVS
+524 G
-539 GDTTDVSSETTTV
+539 SETTTV
-552 SSDTT
+552 SS
-557 DVSGDTTTDGSETTT
+557 DTTTDGSETTT

-621 HLENGEAVPV
+621 HLENGEDVTV

-651 EKTAGKVYFNGEVG
+651 EKTAGKVYFDGEVG
-665 LKYKGEEDVEIKDTV
+665 LKYKGEEKVEITDTV
-680 TVAVALKG
+680 KVAVALKG
-688 DTSLDG
+688 DTTLDG
-694 EIDNVDF
+694 KVDAT
-701 FDLNLYVALKGA
+701 DLFETAYYVALQGA
-713 GLDPYFDTVKKAGND
+713 GKTPIFDTVKNGT
-728 ALAVKLAYLASD
+728 ALESKLAYLASD
-740 IDTESKAGENTEDK
+740 IDTESKAGKNTEDGK
-754 TLDSTDMLYTA
+754 LDATDMLYTA
-765 LFQAY
+765 VYQAY
-770 DGAGTP
+770 NGAGNHIDWAEAI
-776 KTWDEVLKIAN
+776 KMAN
-787 GNKK
+787 GGK

>member
-134 ADFSAVTDKLAEKL
+134 ADFSAATDKLAEKL
-148 DTLDGYEGF
+148 DTLGGYENF

-200 ATEYANDVYTNLAG
+200 ATEYANDVCTNLAG

-229 KYNMTEDEVRA
+229 EYNMTEDEVRA

-264 AKAQKKYDSFK
+264 AKAQKKYNSFK

-356 ATKVTIGAAAGTYTA
+356 ATKVTIGATAGTYTA

-448 TTTTD
+448 TTTTV

-478 TTDVSGATTDV
+478 
-489 SGATTDVSGAT
+489 
-500 TDVSGATTD
+500 
-509 VSGATTDVSGATTDV
+509 
-524 SGATTDVSGATTDVS
+524 
-539 GDTTDVSSETTTV
+539 TTDVSSETTTV

-621 HLENGEAVPV
+621 HLENGEDVTV

-651 EKTAGKVYFNGEVG
+651 EKTAGKVYFDGEVG
-665 LKYKGEEDVEIKDTV
+665 LKYKGEEDVEITDTV
-680 TVAVALKG
+680 KVAVALKG
-688 DTSLDG
+688 DTTLDG
-694 EIDNVDF
+694 KVDAT
-701 FDLNLYVALKGA
+701 DLFETAYYVALQGA
-713 GLDPYFDTVKKAGND
+713 GKTPIFDTVKNGT
-728 ALAVKLAYLASD
+728 ALESKLAYLASD
-740 IDTESKAGENTEDK
+740 IDTESKAGENTEDGK
-754 TLDSTDMLYTA
+754 LDATDMLYTA
-765 LFQAY
+765 VYQAY
-770 DGAGTP
+770 NGAGNYIDWAEAI
-776 KTWDEVLKIAN
+776 KMAN
-787 GNKK
+787 GGK

>member
-134 ADFSAVTDKLAEKL
+134 ADFSAATDKLAEKL
-148 DTLDGYEGF
+148 DTLGGYENF

-200 ATEYANDVYTNLAG
+200 ATEYANDVCTNLAG

-229 KYNMTEDEVRA
+229 EYNMTEDEVRA

-293 AVNYLAKN
+293 AVNYLSKN

-448 TTTTD
+448 TTTTV
-453 ASGATTDV
+453 A
-461 SGATTDV
+461 
-468 SGATTDVSGA
+468 
-478 TTDVSGATTDV
+478 SGATTDV

-557 DVSGDTTTDGSETTT
+557 DVSGDTTTDDSNTTTT

-621 HLENGEAVPV
+621 HLENGEDVTV

-651 EKTAGKVYFNGEVG
+651 EKTAGKVYFDGEVG
-665 LKYKGEEDVEIKDTV
+665 LKYKGEEEVEITDTV
-680 TVAVALKG
+680 KVAVALKG
-688 DTSLDG
+688 DTTLDG
-694 EIDNVDF
+694 KVDAT
-701 FDLNLYVALKGA
+701 DLFETAYYVALQGA
-713 GLDPYFDTVKKAGND
+713 GKTPIFDTVKNGT
-728 ALAVKLAYLASD
+728 ALESKLAYLASD
-740 IDTESKAGENTEDK
+740 IDTESKAGENTEDGK
-754 TLDSTDMLYTA
+754 LDATDMLYTA
-765 LFQAY
+765 VYQAY
-770 DGAGTP
+770 NGAGNHIDWAEAI
-776 KTWDEVLKIAN
+776 KMAN
-787 GNKK
+787 GGK

>member
-134 ADFSAVTDKLAEKL
+134 ADFSAATDKLAEKL
-148 DTLDGYEGF
+148 DTLDGYENF

-200 ATEYANDVYTNLAG
+200 ATEYANDVCTNLAG

-229 KYNMTEDEVRA
+229 EYNMTEDEVRA

-293 AVNYLAKN
+293 AVNYLSKN

-453 ASGATTDV
+453 A
-461 SGATTDV
+461 
-468 SGATTDVSGA
+468 
-478 TTDVSGATTDV
+478 
-489 SGATTDVSGAT
+489 
-500 TDVSGATTD
+500 SGATTD

-694 EIDNVDF
+694 EIDNIDF
-701 FDLNLYVALKGA
+701 FDLNFYVALKGA

>member
-1 MKKTFNRLLAATVA
+1 MLFR
-15 IPVALGQVLAISAN
+15 S
-29 AAEAPAALKV
+29 
-39 TADKLLKVEPATGFP
+39 
-54 ETVSADA
+54 
-61 DTITYTVES
+61 
-70 DWNTTLA
+70 
-77 KQLNTET
+77 
-84 SNKTVTVDAKK
+84 
-95 FVAGINSA
+95 
-103 NYYVELLKKAVNASE
+103 
-118 NPTAT
+118 
-123 VKDGVVTISGT
+123 
-134 ADFSAVTDKLAEKL
+134 
-148 DTLDGYEGF
+148 
-157 TLDTSILTGVAYTA
+157 
-171 TIKTDFA
+171 
-178 NSKSVDAD
+178 
-186 LSFTANGKTYGVST
+186 
-200 ATEYANDVYTNLAG
+200 
-214 QVTAA
+214 
-219 VDQKVKELAA
+219 
-229 KYNMTEDEVRA
+229 
-240 NADFDIAG
+240 
-248 DVAAL
+248 
-253 KAETDKLSADI
+253 
-264 AKAQKKYDSFK
+264 
-275 NLTKAAKSYDS
+275 
-286 ADAALAA
+286 
-293 AVNYLAKN
+293 
-301 VAAAANQP
+301 
-309 KTVDGMVAK
+309 
-318 YGANFDNGVASVNS
+318 
-332 SLKDAGVNVEIAVSS
+332 
-347 ADVAALLKS
+347 
-356 ATKVTIGAAAGTYTA
+356 
-371 ELEITDAEKAEVEK
+371 
-385 YVEEQVAE
+385 
-393 KLPEKTVVSVDTVK
+393 VVSVDTVK

-489 SGATTDVSGAT
+489 SG
-500 TDVSGATTD
+500 
-509 VSGATTDVSGATTDV
+509 
-524 SGATTDVSGATTDVS
+524 
-539 GDTTDVSSETTTV
+539 DTTDISSETTTV

-621 HLENGEAVPV
+621 HLENGEDVTV

-651 EKTAGKVYFNGEVG
+651 EKTAGKVYFDGEVG
-665 LKYKGEEDVEIKDTV
+665 LKYKGEEDVEITDTV
-680 TVAVALKG
+680 KVAVALKG
-688 DTSLDG
+688 DTTLDG
-694 EIDNVDF
+694 EINNIDL

-754 TLDSTDMLYTA
+754 ALDSTDMLYTA

-776 KTWDEVLKIAN
+776 KTWDEVLKIVN